1 MTTSLDHLA
10 RGRDNN
16 LNLIRIV
23 AAAMVLVSHSFV
35 IASGNPH
42 AEPWDAVLGRSP
54 GGMAVDIFFVISGF
68 LVSGSLVKQASIGP
82 YLMARAVRIYPGLW
96 VALLL
101 TVLVVGWCAT
111 SASPA
116 AFFTDPQ
123 TWRYLLR
130 NGTMVL
136 GAEAVLPGAFE
147 AQPFAGVVNGSLWTL
162 RHELRLYLLLALAW
176 WLLQRWAPGRALDR
190 LKWLV
195 TLAAVG
201 LSALALWQLGASD
214 RSDLVRM
221 GGMFF
226 TGAALHAWRQQV
238 QLGGP
243 RGLLM
248 VAVALLAMVAGAA
261 VSPRVFEPVYR
272 LAMPLVVCWMAFVPA
287 GPWRAWNRLGDYS
300 YGVYIYAFPVQQL
313 CLLAWP
319 GLGPWGLTG
328 VAGVITLAL
337 AVASWYAV
345 ESPALEWLHRRRQR
359 RQAAAAAAAVT
370 VAG

>member
-68 LVSGSLVKQASIGP
+68 LVSGSLVKQASIAP

-147 AQPFAGVVNGSLWTL
+147 TQPFAGVVNGSLWTL

-176 WLLQRWAPGRALDR
+176 WLLQRWAPARALAR
-190 LKWLV
+190 LRWLV

-214 RSDLVRM
+214 RSRPGPHGRHVLHRC
-221 GGMFF
+221 
-226 TGAALHAWRQQV
+226 GAAC
-238 QLGGP
+238 
-243 RGLLM
+243 
-248 VAVALLAMVAGAA
+248 LAAAGAA
-261 VSPRVFEPVYR
+261 GRPARAVDGGGGAAGDGGWRGRVTARIRAGVSAGDAAGGVLDGLCAGRPVAR
-272 LAMPLVVCWMAFVPA
+272 LEPA
-287 GPWRAWNRLGDYS
+287 G
-300 YGVYIYAFPVQQL
+300 
-313 CLLAWP
+313 
-319 GLGPWGLTG
+319 
-328 VAGVITLAL
+328 
-337 AVASWYAV
+337 
-345 ESPALEWLHRRRQR
+345 
-359 RQAAAAAAAVT
+359 
-370 VAG
+370 